1 MPKGSKVEEVYE
13 ALLKKGYDK
22 GKAARIAQSQ
32 TGEALA
38 TGRPETCRE
47 DGEQLFERWPVAD
60 GHSRFG
66 SESQHQRLAQRGA
79 GG

>member
-38 TGRPETCRE
+38 TGAPRNMP
-47 DGEQLFERWPVAD
+47 
-60 GHSRFG
+60 
-66 SESQHQRLAQRGA
+66 
-79 GG
+79 